1 MADPPEG
8 ENGQTDP
15 TFEAAYQHWLEAYNA
30 ARLKQPEHSQTES
43 GIPVK
48 PLYTPADVRE
58 LDYMRQLGFPGQPPY
73 TRGIYPAMYNGQHWT
88 IRQLVGF
95 GTAEDTN
102 ARLRLL
108 LEQGATGTNTVFD
121 YATNRGYDSDAA
133 FAEGDAGQG
142 GVAIDCLDDM
152 LKLYED
158 IPLDK
163 VSNSLVLS
171 HPVAAGVI
179 FAMYLAAAEQLG
191 YSWDQLR
198 GTLQNDFLMETVVL
212 TAPNILQPS
221 FSFKLSLDVVEFT
234 TQHVPKWNPISFT
247 GYNYRETGANAV
259 QEVGL
264 VLANAVTTAEE
275 MLRRGYDID
284 SFAPRL
290 SSFFSADNDF
300 FEEIAKYRAARRLY
314 ARLFQ
319 ERLGAQNPKSSM
331 LRFHVQTAG
340 SALTAQQPF
349 NNISRAAYH
358 ALAAVLGGAQSLH
371 VSAYDEALCIP
382 SENAA
387 LTALRTQQIL
397 LYETGVSRTIDPL
410 AGSYY
415 VEALTGEIEKR
426 ISDYI
431 EEIDRLGGL
440 VSAVEKG
447 WVHQDLMRNAYER
460 ELAIADGTRKVVG
473 VNCFEDSTTA
483 RIEIFRVPETVE
495 RQKTKLDRL
504 RATRDTLKVEQAL
517 ETLRKTAAGNGNT
530 LPALLEVV
538 KSGATLGECCDVFR
552 SLYGGW
558 RQPLL

>member
-1 MADPPEG
+1 VSDEIEDKQIHP
-8 ENGQTDP
+8 N
-15 TFEAAYQHWLEAYNA
+15 LEAEYQRWQQESYA
-30 ARLKQPEHSQTES
+30 ASLKQSEQHQTES

-48 PLYTPADVRE
+48 PLYTPADVAG
-58 LDYMRQLGFPGQPPY
+58 LDYMGQLGFPGQMPY

-88 IRQLVGF
+88 LRQLVGF
-95 GTAEDTN
+95 GTPEDTN
-102 ARLRLL
+102 QRLRLL

-133 FAEGDAGQG
+133 LAEGDAGQG

-152 LKLYED
+152 LRLYDD

-191 YSWDQLR
+191 HDWSQLR

-221 FSFKLSLDVVEFT
+221 FSFKLSLDVVEFA

-259 QEVGL
+259 QEAGL
-264 VLANAVTTAEE
+264 VIANSLATAQE
-275 MLRRGYDID
+275 MLRRGYTID

-300 FEEIAKYRAARRLY
+300 FEEVAKYRAARRVY
-314 ARLFQ
+314 AHLFH
-319 ERLGAQNPKSSM
+319 ERLGARNPRSMM

-349 NNISRAAYH
+349 NNITRAAYH

-382 SENAA
+382 SEIAA

-397 LYETGVSRTIDPL
+397 LLETGASKTIDPL

-415 VEALTGEIEKR
+415 VESLTGEMEKR
-426 ISDYI
+426 ITDYI
-431 EEIDRLGGL
+431 EKIDRLGGM
-440 VSAVEKG
+440 VAAVQQG
-447 WVHQDLMRNAYER
+447 WVHRDLMSNAYER

-473 VNCFEDSTTA
+473 VNCFEDSTSA
-483 RIEIFRVPETVE
+483 PIEIFRVPETVE
-495 RQKTKLDRL
+495 RQHAKLERL
-504 RATRDTLKVEQAL
+504 RATRNTLKVEYAL
-517 ETLRKTAAGNGNT
+517 ETLRKSVQDNENT
-530 LPALLEVV
+530 LPALLDAV
-538 KSGATLGECCDVFR
+538 KRGATLGECCDVFR

>member
-1 MADPPEG
+1 MADPEG
-8 ENGQTDP
+8 EKRSIDP
-15 TFEAAYQHWLEAYNA
+15 TLEAEYQ
-30 ARLKQPEHSQTES
+30 RWLQESYSSSMKQSTEQHTES

-48 PLYTPADVRE
+48 PLYTPDDIAG
-58 LDYMRQLGFPGQPPY
+58 LDYMSQLGFPGQPPY
-73 TRGIYPAMYNGQHWT
+73 TRGIYPAMYKGQHWT

-102 ARLRLL
+102 QRLRFLL
-108 LEQGATGTNTVFD
+108 GQGATGTNTVFD
-121 YATNRGYDSDAA
+121 YATNRGYDSDAPI
-133 FAEGDAGQG
+133 AEGDAGQG

-152 LKLYED
+152 LRLYEG

-191 YSWDQLR
+191 YQWDQLR

-212 TAPNILQPS
+212 TAPNILQPG
-221 FSFKLSLDVVEFT
+221 FSFKLSLDAVEFA
-234 TQHVPKWNPISFT
+234 TQHVPKWNPISYT

-259 QEVGL
+259 QEVSL
-264 VLANAVTTAEE
+264 VIANALATAQE
-275 MLRRGYDID
+275 MLHREHPID
-284 SFAPRL
+284 TFAPRL
-290 SSFFSADNDF
+290 SSFFSADNDL
-300 FEEIAKYRAARRLY
+300 FEEVAKYRAARRIY
-314 ARLFQ
+314 AHLFQ
-319 ERLGAQNPKSSM
+319 DRLGAQNPKSTM

-340 SALTAQQPF
+340 SALTAQQPL
-349 NNISRAAYH
+349 NNITRAAYH

-382 SENAA
+382 SELAA

-397 LYETGVSRTIDPL
+397 LYETGASRTIDPL

-415 VEALTGEIEKR
+415 VESLTAEIEKR
-426 ISDYI
+426 IMDYI
-431 EEIDRLGGL
+431 EELDRQGGL
-440 VSAVEKG
+440 VAAVEQG
-447 WVHQDLMRNAYER
+447 WVHRDLMRNAYER

-473 VNCFEDSTTA
+473 VNCFQESTTA
-483 RIEIFRVPETVE
+483 PIEIFRVPETVE
-495 RQKTKLDRL
+495 RQKTKLERL
-504 RATRDTLKVEQAL
+504 RATRDSLKVEQAL
-517 ETLRKTAAGNGNT
+517 KSLREEAANNRNT
-530 LPALLEVV
+530 LPPLLEAV

-552 SLYGGW
+552 SLHGGW